1 MANEITRE
9 MLQESVKVML
19 VGTGFLGEHVD
30 KTLHKSYLGMV
41 VVLTLEES
49 VPGKCEILT
58 PERIPE
64 DLDVDTVWAWGFA
77 NMLREEEF
85 KMMSMADMMGG
96 LGAPDGMGS
105 PGLFV
110 ATNARQAY
118 GASVIL
124 DITML
129 KKMAEI
135 VGGDV
140 FILPSSIHEVLFL
153 KADMEQ
159 AEDMA
164 KMVRSINRNE
174 VMDQEVLSDHCL
186 IFRKDAEKLEVAA

>member
-64 DLDVDTVWAWGFA
+64 DTDVDTVWAWGFG
-77 NMLREEEF
+77 NTFREEEF
-85 KMMSMADMMGG
+85 QMMSMADMMAG

-110 ATNARQAY
+110 ATNARRAY

-153 KADMEQ
+153 KADMTE
-159 AEDMA
+159 AKNMA
-164 KMVRSINRNE
+164 RMVFSINRAE
-174 VMDQEVLSDHCL
+174 VMAREVLSDHCL
-186 IFRKDAEKLEVAA
+186 IFRADTEKLEVAA